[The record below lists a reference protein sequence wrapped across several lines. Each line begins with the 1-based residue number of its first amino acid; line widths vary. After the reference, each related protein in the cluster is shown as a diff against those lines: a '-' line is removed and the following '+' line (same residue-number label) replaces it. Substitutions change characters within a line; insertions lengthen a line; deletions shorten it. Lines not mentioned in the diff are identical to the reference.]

1 MSEIFKISVSE
12 LYKKPFRIVI
22 IFLLNLLVVFG
33 VNRFDIKVEIFTV
46 FVPLIL
52 TILFIEEYKTKKWK
66 DILINFLIYLGI
78 FSLNALLLYKQI
90 EILDR
95 EEFLNNSQILFF
107 NLKTVSTDIIVSI
120 FAMGFLYSVVKNL
133 KYKIAVV
140 DMFRYFKE
148 KSSRILVPF
157 YGIIFTLYISVL
169 IYYGLNT
176 DVCYDLLNIFFLFFV
191 VTFICFLMLVFKNF
205 LISDKKDEVTYRLR
219 EKSLGFYIRYI
230 GILIGLIIVAGI
242 IISGYIM
249 ITSMMRKN
257 GLFLMI
263 TGGIIALL
271 LVVIVEI
278 LLLNMLI
285 KIYGKAQTK
294 PMNFKKFFNVLAV
307 NIIGLLFLGIAI
319 FINYTIDMNILIIN
333 PLVLHILLAVM
344 INFIGLI
351 INFQVLGVLVDK
363 KFMTALKDGFIKT
376 KKFLNPKVLIIL
388 IGEDIFLMI
397 NILNGTFTGLIYFIN
412 FIVSLYLINFYFVLL
427 KGKSNMIGTLE
438 NEAILYVEVIFWSGK
453 RKNPPSLISGKY
465 CPHFVV
471 KGKSEYLGIC
481 FLDGT
486 ECFFNKIALGN
497 VQPLYPDTI
506 DYSSL
511 ADNTEFLIY
520 EEEKLVGK
528 GKILGRTI
536 PHKVKQRKK

>member
-1 MSEIFKISVSE
+1 MLEIFKISVSE
-12 LYKKPFRIVI
+12 LYKNPFRIVI

-46 FVPLIL
+46 FIPLIL

-95 EEFLNNSQILFF
+95 EKFLNNSQILFF

-219 EKSLGFYIRYI
+219 EKSLGFYAKYTLSIAGLTI
-230 GILIGLIIVAGI
+230 GAGV
-242 IISGYIM
+242 IISTYIM
-249 ITSMMRKN
+249 AVSMMRKN
-257 GLFLMI
+257 IIFLI
-263 TGGIIALL
+263 IAGGIIALL

-278 LLLNMLI
+278 LILNMLI
-285 KIYGKAQTK
+285 KINGKVQTK
-294 PMNFKKFFNVLAV
+294 PMNFKKFFNTLTV

-388 IGEDIFLMI
+388 IGENIFLMI
-397 NILNGTFTGLIYFIN
+397 SILNGSFTGFVYFIN
-412 FIVSLYLINFYFVLL
+412 FIVSLYLIDFYLKEEGVL
-427 KGKSNMIGTLE
+427 
-438 NEAILYVEVIFWSGK
+438 NETCRSI
-453 RKNPPSLISGKY
+453 KY
-465 CPHFVV
+465 
-471 KGKSEYLGIC
+471 
-481 FLDGT
+481 
-486 ECFFNKIALGN
+486 
-497 VQPLYPDTI
+497 
-506 DYSSL
+506 
-511 ADNTEFLIY
+511 
-520 EEEKLVGK
+520 
-528 GKILGRTI
+528 
-536 PHKVKQRKK
+536 

>member
-1 MSEIFKISVSE
+1 MLEIFKISVSE

-33 VNRFDIKVEIFTV
+33 VNRFDIKVETFTV
-46 FVPLIL
+46 FIPLIL

-95 EEFLNNSQILFF
+95 EEFLSNSKILFF

-148 KSSRILVPF
+148 KSSRILVVF

-176 DVCYDLLNIFFLFFV
+176 DVCYDFLNIFFFFFV
-191 VTFICFLMLVFKNF
+191 VIFICFLMLVFKNF

-219 EKSLGFYIRYI
+219 EKPLGFYAKYTLSIAGLTI
-230 GILIGLIIVAGI
+230 GAGV
-242 IISGYIM
+242 IISTYIM
-249 ITSMMRKN
+249 AVSMMRKN
-257 GLFLMI
+257 IIFLI
-263 TGGIIALL
+263 IAGGIIALL

-285 KIYGKAQTK
+285 KINGKVQTK

-376 KKFLNPKVLIIL
+376 KKFFNPKVLIIL

-412 FIVSLYLINFYFVLL
+412 FIVSLYLIDFYL
-427 KGKSNMIGTLE
+427 K
-438 NEAILYVEVIFWSGK
+438 
-453 RKNPPSLISGKY
+453 
-465 CPHFVV
+465 
-471 KGKSEYLGIC
+471 
-481 FLDGT
+481 
-486 ECFFNKIALGN
+486 
-497 VQPLYPDTI
+497 
-506 DYSSL
+506 
-511 ADNTEFLIY
+511 
-520 EEEKLVGK
+520 EE
-528 GKILGRTI
+528 I
-536 PHKVKQRKK
+536 

>member
-1 MSEIFKISVSE
+1 MLEIFKISVSE

-33 VNRFDIKVEIFTV
+33 VNRFDIKVETFTV
-46 FVPLIL
+46 FIPLIL

-95 EEFLNNSQILFF
+95 EEFLSNSQILFF

-120 FAMGFLYSVVKNL
+120 FVMGFLYSVIKNL

-140 DMFRYFKE
+140 DMLRYFKE

-176 DVCYDLLNIFFLFFV
+176 DVCYDFLNIFFLFFV
-191 VTFICFLMLVFKNF
+191 VTFICFMILVFKNF

-271 LVVIVEI
+271 VVVIVEI

-285 KIYGKAQTK
+285 KINGKVQTK
-294 PMNFKKFFNVLAV
+294 PMNFKKFFNTLAV

-333 PLVLHILLAVM
+333 PLVLDILLAVM

-363 KFMTALKDGFIKT
+363 KFMTALKDGFRKT
-376 KKFLNPKVLIIL
+376 KKFLNPKVLLIL
-388 IGEDIFLMI
+388 IGENIFLI
-397 NILNGTFTGLIYFIN
+397 ISILNGSFTGFVYFIN
-412 FIVSLYLINFYFVLL
+412 FIVSLYLIDFYLKEEGVL
-427 KGKSNMIGTLE
+427 
-438 NEAILYVEVIFWSGK
+438 NETCRSI
-453 RKNPPSLISGKY
+453 KY
-465 CPHFVV
+465 
-471 KGKSEYLGIC
+471 
-481 FLDGT
+481 
-486 ECFFNKIALGN
+486 
-497 VQPLYPDTI
+497 
-506 DYSSL
+506 
-511 ADNTEFLIY
+511 
-520 EEEKLVGK
+520 
-528 GKILGRTI
+528 
-536 PHKVKQRKK
+536 

>member
-1 MSEIFKISVSE
+1 MLEIFKISVSE

-33 VNRFDIKVEIFTV
+33 VNRFEIVAETFTI

-66 DILINFLIYLGI
+66 DILMNFLIYLGI

-133 KYKIAVV
+133 KYKIAVI
-140 DMFRYFKE
+140 DMLRYFKE

-219 EKSLGFYIRYI
+219 EKSLGFYAKYTLSIAGLTI
-230 GILIGLIIVAGI
+230 GAGV
-242 IISGYIM
+242 IISTYIM
-249 ITSMMRKN
+249 AVSMMRKN
-257 GLFLMI
+257 IIFLI
-263 TGGIIALL
+263 IAGGIIALL

-278 LLLNMLI
+278 LILNILI
-285 KIYGKAQTK
+285 KINGKVQTK
-294 PMNFKKFFNVLAV
+294 PMNFKKFFNTLAV

-333 PLVLHILLAVM
+333 PLVLDILLAVM

-363 KFMTALKDGFIKT
+363 KLITALKDGFRKT
-376 KKFLNPKVLIIL
+376 KKFLNPKVLLIL
-388 IGEDIFLMI
+388 IGEDIFLI
-397 NILNGTFTGLIYFIN
+397 ISILNGSFTGFVYFIN
-412 FIVSLYLINFYFVLL
+412 FIVSLYLIDFYLKEEGVL
-427 KGKSNMIGTLE
+427 
-438 NEAILYVEVIFWSGK
+438 NETCRSI
-453 RKNPPSLISGKY
+453 KY
-465 CPHFVV
+465 
-471 KGKSEYLGIC
+471 
-481 FLDGT
+481 
-486 ECFFNKIALGN
+486 
-497 VQPLYPDTI
+497 
-506 DYSSL
+506 
-511 ADNTEFLIY
+511 
-520 EEEKLVGK
+520 
-528 GKILGRTI
+528 
-536 PHKVKQRKK
+536 

>member
-52 TILFIEEYKTKKWK
+52 TILFIEEYKTKNWK
-66 DILINFLIYLGI
+66 DILINFLIYLGV
-78 FSLNALLLYKQI
+78 FSLNACILYKRI
-90 EILDR
+90 EILNQD
-95 EEFLNNSQILFF
+95 EFITNNKMLFF
-107 NLKTVSTDIIVSI
+107 NLSTTFTDIIVSF
-120 FAMGFLYSVVKNL
+120 FAVGFIYSAIKNL

-148 KSSRILVPF
+148 KSSRVLVIF
-157 YGIIFTLYISVL
+157 YGVIFSLFIFVIIF
-169 IYYGLNT
+169 YGLNSYI
-176 DVCYDLLNIFFLFFV
+176 CYDILNLFFIFF
-191 VTFICFLMLVFKNF
+191 VTIFICFLMLVFKNF

-230 GILIGLIIVAGI
+230 GILIGLIIIAGI
-242 IISGYIM
+242 IISTYIM
-249 ITSMMRKN
+249 AVGMMRKN

-278 LLLNMLI
+278 LFLNMLI
-285 KIYGKAQTK
+285 KINGKVQTK
-294 PMNFKKFFNVLAV
+294 PMNLKKFFNVLIV
-307 NIIGLLFLGIAI
+307 NIIGLIFLGIAI
-319 FINYTIDMNILIIN
+319 FIDYTIDMNFIIEN
-333 PLVLHILLAVM
+333 SLVQYILLAVM

-363 KFMTALKDGFIKT
+363 KFMTALKDGFRKT
-376 KKFLNPKVLIIL
+376 KKFFNPKVLIIL

-412 FIVSLYLINFYFVLL
+412 FIVSLYLINFYFEENTIIE
-427 KGKSNMIGTLE
+427 GKE
-438 NEAILYVEVIFWSGK
+438 
-453 RKNPPSLISGKY
+453 
-465 CPHFVV
+465 
-471 KGKSEYLGIC
+471 
-481 FLDGT
+481 
-486 ECFFNKIALGN
+486 
-497 VQPLYPDTI
+497 
-506 DYSSL
+506 
-511 ADNTEFLIY
+511 
-520 EEEKLVGK
+520 
-528 GKILGRTI
+528 
-536 PHKVKQRKK
+536 